1 MPAYIPPDFLDN
13 TGERT
18 LADALVRLIAEW
30 DQAEL
35 DAATGFFEPHVWRYL
50 GEAFPLLTRL
60 RLLLGR
66 PPVVAPQGEVQAL
79 DLRRYFRRKLQ
90 GDLEA
95 LPYNTDYVALVDAA
109 PGLSPARPGAE
120 ATPGGFRAGGGSGGA
135 RVGGGHRGGAGW
147 VGRVRK
153 TLRVSENP

>member
-1 MPAYIPPDFLDN
+1 MPAYIPLDFLDN
-13 TGERT
+13 TGEHT
-18 LADALVRLIAEW
+18 LAGALVRLIAEW

-50 GEAFPLLTRL
+50 EEAFPHLTRL

-66 PPVVAPQGEVQAL
+66 P
-79 DLRRYFRRKLQ
+79 
-90 GDLEA
+90 
-95 LPYNTDYVALVDAA
+95 
-109 PGLSPARPGAE
+109 PARPGAE
-120 ATPGGFRAGGGSGGA
+120 ATPGGFRAGGGPGGA
-135 RVGGGHRGGAGW
+135 RVGDGHRGGAGW